1 MNMAQKANVFFGA
14 FFCGISILLG
24 AYPISFR
31 RAAQVE
37 LGAEAIEEKGLQKAI
52 TSAEPWSQRSE
63 IEAKSSSS
71 SSR

>member
-52 TSAEPWSQRSE
+52 TSAEP
-63 IEAKSSSS
+63 
-71 SSR
+71 